1 MAKGASIYDVRKIF
15 GILDPLPS
23 LVRIWNWSTLLNS
36 RNLPY
41 YIFFWANPPSPYQ
54 CGRHTWMPPKANLW
68 MDHLHLS
75 ELRNLVSR
83 HSCTL
88 LGVQSWERFYQQEFG
103 EFPWPAWTVGSYSSG
118 SPALEHPKSKLNLPR
133 FASRCVTLYKSS
145 TFGSGTRS
153 VQETWMFEQLCIP
166 AILSPFNGPS
176 WTTLFEHLESE
187 HLHAGLH
194 SKTGNDDP
202 SFKKNP
208 LTSSK
213 LLPKLRSRQ
222 AHASLL

>member
-88 LGVQSWERFYQQEFG
+88 LGVQSWVRFYQQEFG

-118 SPALEHPKSKLNLPR
+118 PPMTWKPMSVDIIHLFWIRGLVTYHLIPVVVAVPQVDESFFTGHDSAHHLTMIFKVILIGHCIRGWQHQSRLFLE
-133 FASRCVTLYKSS
+133 A
-145 TFGSGTRS
+145 
-153 VQETWMFEQLCIP
+153 
-166 AILSPFNGPS
+166 
-176 WTTLFEHLESE
+176 
-187 HLHAGLH
+187 
-194 SKTGNDDP
+194 KTCGATPPPIINI
-202 SFKKNP
+202 
-208 LTSSK
+208 
-213 LLPKLRSRQ
+213 
-222 AHASLL
+222 